1 MNHSLRATAATRLYQ
16 AGVDEQLVM
25 EKTGHRSI
33 EGVRSYK
40 HTSEQQLQQLSDILH
55 GSSSTVNYPS
65 HSSTASLIQ
74 PVQQPLAVQANQRDN
89 STEIS
94 VHHNSASKNMTMNFT
109 QTPSFIIQGCMV
121 TINNITHAVAPWL
134 SWTKHR
140 HQSLL
145 CKFIFSIPT
154 MCVFIIIINHIP
166 KWSWLIDLCDLWC
179 HLIQIYMHLDSA
191 CKKHVHG
198 LQP

>member
-1 MNHSLRATAATRLYQ
+1 MENLKKNAFYLQPLKNPTSQCWYSVKPIGHDTLDKTVARMCSLGGIGGYRTNHSLRATAATRLYQ

-65 HSSTASLIQ
+65 NSSTASLIH
-74 PVQQPLAVQANQRDN
+74 PLQQPLAVQANKRDN

-109 QTPSFIIQGCMV
+109 QTPSFNIQGCMV
-121 TINNITHAVAPWL
+121 TINKITHAVAP
-134 SWTKHR
+134 
-140 HQSLL
+140 
-145 CKFIFSIPT
+145 
-154 MCVFIIIINHIP
+154 
-166 KWSWLIDLCDLWC
+166 
-179 HLIQIYMHLDSA
+179 
-191 CKKHVHG
+191 
-198 LQP
+198 